1 MHTDIHDDNLL
12 DEKCL
17 SRKRQIF
24 YEFQINPV
32 PQTTA
37 REKKKLL
44 RLRAKED
51 FSSPS
56 QRRRKERKK
65 NKRNTAIV
73 ESF

>member
-1 MHTDIHDDNLL
+1 MTICLM
-12 DEKCL
+12 KCV
-17 SRKRQIF
+17 SRESGRFF
-24 YEFQINPV
+24 YGFQINPV
-32 PQTTA
+32 PKTTA